1 MENKALQAITKMFSE
16 ISEKQ
21 IKQVIKLIEDG
32 NTIPFIARYRKE
44 LTGNLDEVQ
53 IADIKDSNDKINKLF
68 KRQEEVINQ
77 ISDSNQLTD
86 ELRDKILKAT
96 TMQQVEDLYLPYKQ
110 KRKTKAMIAK
120 EKGLDNFANWILTLP
135 KSDLNQ
141 EAKKYLNTEF
151 EINSIQDVLDGAH
164 EIIAEKIGNE
174 AEYRSFIR
182 KQTRDNGLLR
192 TKVKTKGKEIDE
204 KGVYQDYYD
213 YEQKLKKIPGYR
225 VLAINRG
232 EKEKVLRVKVEIDFS
247 VINKYLSYNLLKGA
261 TGSASEFIE
270 SAYQDAYSRF
280 IAPAI
285 EREIRNEMTEQ
296 AEAHAID
303 VFGNNLYHLLMQSP
317 LKGKVVM
324 GFDPAYRT
332 GCKLA
337 IIDQNGSF
345 IHKEI
350 IYPTKPS
357 SEVKQKEAMKIFINL
372 IEQYQVEMVAIGN
385 GTASRESEIFVSEAL
400 KKINQKVYYVIV
412 NEAGASVYSAS
423 KNARTEFPELHV
435 EERSAISIGR
445 RLQDPLAELIKI
457 DPKSVGVGQYQH
469 DVSQKELDHKLDRI
483 VEMVVNNVGVDL
495 NTASAELLEHI
506 AGLSKTTA
514 KNIVQYRQDN
524 GGFTNRV
531 QLKKVAKLGPKTYE
545 QAIGFLRI
553 LDGSNPLDNTDI
565 HPESYPL
572 AQSILE
578 QQKINLNE
586 LNSKID
592 QINLNQVDYE
602 NLDANKLTISEI
614 VNGLNHFGRDS
625 RDEMPAPLLK
635 SDILTMEDLKEGMK
649 MQGTVRNVTD
659 FGVFVDIGV
668 KQDGLVH
675 ISKMSNQFIDDP
687 SKIASV
693 GDIVDVWIDQV
704 DLDRG
709 RIQLSMIAPKG

>member
-1 MENKALQAITKMFSE
+1 MESKTLKEIKKNFSD
-16 ISEKQ
+16 ISENQ
-21 IKQVIKLIEDG
+21 IKQTIKLIEDG

-53 IADIKDSNDKINKLF
+53 IAEIKDSNDKINKLF

-77 ISDSNQLTD
+77 INEAGQLTD
-86 ELRDKILKAT
+86 ELKDKILKST

-110 KRKTKAMIAK
+110 KRKTKSMIAK
-120 EKGLDNFANWILTLP
+120 EKGLDKFAKWILTFP
-135 KSDLNQ
+135 KVDLNQ
-141 EAKKYLNTEF
+141 EADKYLNTEL
-151 EINSIQDVLDGAH
+151 ELNSIQDVLDGAH
-164 EIIAEKIGNE
+164 EIIAEMVGNE

-182 KQTRDNGLLR
+182 KQTRDNGLLV
-192 TKVKTKGKEIDE
+192 TKVKSKGKELDE

-213 YEQKLKKIPGYR
+213 YSQKLKQIPGYR
-225 VLAINRG
+225 ILAINRG
-232 EKEKVLRVKVEIDFS
+232 EKEKILRVKIEIDLA
-247 VINKYLSYNLLKGA
+247 VINKYLSYNLLKGE
-261 TGSASEFIE
+261 TGAASEFVEE
-270 SAYQDAYSRF
+270 SFKDAYSRF
-280 IAPAI
+280 IAPSI
-285 EREIRNEMTEQ
+285 ERELRAEMTEN
-296 AEAHAID
+296 AEAHAIE

-317 LKGKVVM
+317 LKGKIVM

-337 IIDQNGSF
+337 IIDKNGTF

-357 SEVKQKEAMKIFINL
+357 SETKQKEAMKIFINL
-372 IEQYQVEMVAIGN
+372 IKKYHVEMIAIGN
-385 GTASRESEIFVSEAL
+385 GTASRESELFVSEAL
-400 KKINQKVYYVIV
+400 KKIDRKVYYVIV

-423 KNARTEFPELHV
+423 SNARTEFPDLHV

-469 DVSQKELDHKLDRI
+469 DVSQKELDNKLDRI

-514 KNIVQYRQDN
+514 KNIVQYREDN
-524 GGFTNRV
+524 GEFTNRN
-531 QLKKVAKLGPKTYE
+531 QLKKVSKLGPKTYE

-553 LDGSNPLDNTDI
+553 LDGVNPLDNTDI
-565 HPESYPL
+565 HPESYTI
-572 AQSILE
+572 AKKILK
-578 QQKINLNE
+578 QQNIALNE
-586 LNSKID
+586 LDAKKSELDLNKID
-592 QINLNQVDYE
+592 I
-602 NLDANKLTISEI
+602 NKLDVNQLTINELI
-614 VNGLNHFGRDS
+614 NGLKHYGRDS
-625 RDEMPAPLLK
+625 RDEMPATLLK
-635 SDILTMEDLKEGMK
+635 SDVLTMEDLKEGMQ

-659 FGVFVDIGV
+659 FGIFVDIGV

-675 ISKMSNQFIDDP
+675 ISKMSDKFIDDP
-687 SKIASV
+687 SKVASV

-709 RIQLSMIAPKG
+709 RIQLSMIASKG